1 MAMTEKQQENYK
13 YFTSQLPVFLN
24 DGLLKNKFLV
34 IKDKQ
39 VIRAFDTFERAIE
52 FAVANFPENDFVIQ
66 QAIDESEK
74 INFIYCVR

>member
-13 YFTSQLPVFLN
+13 YFVSKLSEFLTDSQ
-24 DGLLKNKFLV
+24 LKNKFLV

-39 VIRAFDTFERAIE
+39 VQGNFDTFERAIE
-52 FAVANFPENDFVIQ
+52 FAVNKFPENDYVVQ